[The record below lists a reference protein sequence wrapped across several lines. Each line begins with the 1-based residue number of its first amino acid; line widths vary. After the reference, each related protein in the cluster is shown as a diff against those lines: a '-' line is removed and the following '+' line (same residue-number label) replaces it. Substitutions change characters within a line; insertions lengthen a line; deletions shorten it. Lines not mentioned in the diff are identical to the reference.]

1 MRKGPEK
8 HKPRA
13 EYEYESAPGLDRS
26 DEFLSSRDLGEPAN
40 VGQQGQNRGVERV
53 ESQTGRKPGW
63 ATRTAGAK
71 RDATRAAKGGL
82 TRKHGASSVA
92 KKKKGARSEAARR
105 ASKKRAS

>member
-8 HKPRA
+8 HKPRT
-13 EYEYESAPGLDRS
+13 EYEYETAPGLERS
-26 DEFLSSRDLGEPAN
+26 DEFLSSDDLGEPAE
-40 VGQQGQNRGVERV
+40 VGQQGQSRSVVRV

-71 RDATRAAKGGL
+71 REATRAAKGGL

-92 KKKKGARSEAARR
+92 KKKKAAKSEKARR
-105 ASKKRAS
+105 AAKKRAG